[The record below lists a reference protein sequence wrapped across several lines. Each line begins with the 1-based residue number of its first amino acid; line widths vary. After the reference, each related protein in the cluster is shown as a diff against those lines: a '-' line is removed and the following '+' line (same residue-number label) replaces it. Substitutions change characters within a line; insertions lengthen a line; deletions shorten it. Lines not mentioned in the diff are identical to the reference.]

1 MKILHTVEF
10 YEPSKGGAQE
20 VVKQIS
26 ERLAR
31 RGHDVTVATSRH
43 PHRRL
48 TELNG
53 VKIASFELAGNTV
66 KGIVGDARAYQQF
79 ILEGGFDVIWNYAA
93 QTWSTDLV
101 FPILDHIKAKK
112 IIAPLGYSR
121 LHSPRYQKYFA
132 ELPRHLKKYDAIVY
146 TSAQYQDKQ
155 FGDEHDVNGRAA
167 IIPNGA
173 SEEEFD
179 SGMGGFRKKYG
190 IDTKY
195 MFLNVSNHYFDKG
208 HRMVLDAFKSVESDD
223 CTLVI
228 IGERPSRH
236 GWYSCYPF
244 CALSALR
251 DRRIRILQKIPR
263 EDAVNAYLEA
273 DLFLFGSKVECA
285 PLVMYE
291 AFASKTPFVTTNVG
305 NVMDHS
311 EMVKIISTAREMSH
325 ELEQFIVDPAALN
338 TRAERAFREF
348 MGHHAWERLSERY
361 EKLYVSVQMVQS

>member
-20 VVKQIS
+20 VVRQLS
-26 ERLAR
+26 ERLAK
-31 RGHDVTVATSRH
+31 RGHDVTVATSVHHNRSFN
-43 PHRRL
+43 R
-48 TELNG
+48 LNG
-53 VKIASFELAGNTV
+53 VRIVSFGISGNAV
-66 KGIVGDARAYQQF
+66 KGIRSDGAVYQQF
-79 ILEGGFDVIWNYAA
+79 LIDSEFDIILNYAS
-93 QTWSTDLV
+93 QTWTTDLT

-121 LHSPRYQKYFA
+121 LHSPRYRKYFA
-132 ELPRHLKKYDAIVY
+132 ELPPYLKKYDAIVY

-155 FGDEHDVNGRAA
+155 FGDEHGVNGRAV

-208 HRMVLDAFKSVESDD
+208 HRMVLDAFKRVNSED

-251 DRRIRILQKIPR
+251 DRRIRILQKISR
-263 EDAVNAYLEA
+263 EDVVNAYLEA
-273 DLFLFGSKVECA
+273 DLFLFGSKIECA

-305 NVMDHS
+305 NVMDHNK
-311 EMVKIISTAREMSH
+311 MVKIISTAREMSH
-325 ELEQFIVDPAALN
+325 ELEQFIVDPTALN
-338 TRAERAFREF
+338 TRGERAFWEF
-348 MGHHAWERLSERY
+348 MGHHTWERLSEQY
-361 EKLYVSVQMVQS
+361 EKLYVSIQMV